1 MLNRRDT
8 LRGLALTVGAA
19 ATGWAGRAAAFAPA
33 PAPAL
38 GWTPTA
44 LTADQARLVDVVAE
58 LIIPATDTPGARE
71 AGVPQFVDR
80 ALANYCEKAQVE
92 QVIGGLT
99 RMDADARAAHGNVFV
114 ALSPQQQVDLLNAYD
129 QEAAGLSGQ
138 SPGAKGHFFPV
149 LEDLVTVGYFT
160 SEPGATVALKYDPVP
175 GAYHGCV
182 PLAEVGRAWA
192 TR

>member
-1 MLNRRDT
+1 MLNRRDAI
-8 LRGLALTVGAA
+8 RGLALTVGAA
-19 ATGWAGRAAAFAPA
+19 ATGWAGRAAAAVAP
-33 PAPAL
+33 L

-44 LTADQARLVDVVAE
+44 LSADQARLVDVVAE
-58 LIIPATDTPGARE
+58 LIIPATDTPGARQ

-80 ALANYCEKAQVE
+80 ALANYCDKAQVE
-92 QVIGGLT
+92 QLLGGLS
-99 RMDADARAAHGNVFV
+99 RMDADARAAHGDVFV
-114 ALSPQQQVDLLNAYD
+114 ALAPDQQVALLNVYD
-129 QEAAGLSGQ
+129 REAALVAPGQ
-138 SPGAKGHFFPV
+138 GAGRGHFFPV

-182 PLAEVGRAWA
+182 PLAEIGRAWA

>member
-8 LRGLALTVGAA
+8 LRGLALTIGVG
-19 ATGWAGRAAAFAPA
+19 ATGWAERALAAAA

-38 GWTPTA
+38 TWTPTA
-44 LTADQARLVDVVAE
+44 LTPDQAHLLDVVAD

-71 AGVPQFVDR
+71 AGVPQFIDR
-80 ALANYCEKAQVE
+80 ALANYYERDQADKLRA
-92 QVIGGLT
+92 GLT
-99 RMDADARAAHGNVFV
+99 RMDADAQAAHGAAFI
-114 ALSPQQQVDLLNAYD
+114 ALTPQQQIDLLTAYD
-129 QEAAGLSGQ
+129 REGVEAKAQTPSQ
-138 SPGAKGHFFPV
+138 SHFFPA

-160 SEPGATVALKYDPVP
+160 SELGATVALQYDPVP

-182 PLAEVGRAWA
+182 PLSDIGRAWA